1 MRPNTHRCGAVQCH
15 NLFGVLLAPCLG
27 LPRNRRSDMFDSKML
42 LVILAI
48 ALVIFGTKRLRSI
61 GSDLGAAV
69 KGFKQAMNDGESE
82 EKVKQL
88 KQDADFQ
95 TGAAATPA
103 AAAHEAEAKV
113 PPKP

>member
-1 MRPNTHRCGAVQCH
+1 
-15 NLFGVLLAPCLG
+15 
-27 LPRNRRSDMFDSKML
+27 MFDSKML

-88 KQDADFQ
+88 KQDADFD
-95 TGAAATPA
+95 PA
-103 AAAHEAEAKV
+103 APPPREAETKV
-113 PPKP
+113 PPKTNA

>member
-1 MRPNTHRCGAVQCH
+1 
-15 NLFGVLLAPCLG
+15 
-27 LPRNRRSDMFDSKML
+27 MFDSKML

-82 EKVKQL
+82 EKLRQL
-88 KQDADFQ
+88 KQEKDADFDASAAPAQ
-95 TGAAATPA
+95 AAAR
-103 AAAHEAEAKV
+103 EAEVKV
-113 PPKP
+113 PPKTNA

>member
-1 MRPNTHRCGAVQCH
+1 
-15 NLFGVLLAPCLG
+15 
-27 LPRNRRSDMFDSKML
+27 MFDSKML

-82 EKVKQL
+82 EKIKQL
-88 KQDADFQ
+88 KQDKDADFDPGATA
-95 TGAAATPA
+95 TGATAR
-103 AAAHEAEAKV
+103 EAEVKA
-113 PPKP
+113 PPKSNV

>member
-1 MRPNTHRCGAVQCH
+1 
-15 NLFGVLLAPCLG
+15 
-27 LPRNRRSDMFDSKML
+27 MFDSKML

-82 EKVKQL
+82 ERVKQL
-88 KQDADFQ
+88 KQDADFD
-95 TGAAATPA
+95 TGAASPTA
-103 AAAHEAEAKV
+103 AAASAAAREAEVKV
-113 PPKP
+113 PPKPNA

>member
-1 MRPNTHRCGAVQCH
+1 
-15 NLFGVLLAPCLG
+15 
-27 LPRNRRSDMFDSKML
+27 MFDSKML

-82 EKVKQL
+82 ERVKQL
-88 KQDADFQ
+88 KQDADFEPG
-95 TGAAATPA
+95 TATTAPA
-103 AAAHEAEAKV
+103 AGHEADAKV
-113 PPKP
+113 PPKPNV